1 VPRVIEDLDDRV
13 RRQSV
18 PLRGAGARR
27 FDESIDLDR
36 RPVIRLDVAATD
48 HTAYRRGE
56 PKLPPTGLDSVRRGL
71 ARPRLT
77 LAAGALILAVSFVIA
92 MLLTKPEKPR
102 TGAIKTLEASTVS
115 DLTTLMTA
123 VKAAGLSG
131 SPDMRGGID
140 ELTRIDRDQAMLR
153 GWAVEIGDSTQ
164 PLTVMAFVDGRNRL
178 TTETSGKRSQ
188 AIASLGLSDTLA
200 AKVSFEGR
208 LRCSKGQKLIVVAV
222 AHSDVYGHFGSRL
235 CP

>member
-1 VPRVIEDLDDRV
+1 LDDRI

-18 PLRGAGARR
+18 PLRSAGARR
-27 FDESIDLDR
+27 CDESIDLDH
-36 RPVIRLDVAATD
+36 LAAAE
-48 HTAYRRGE
+48 HTAYRRGA
-56 PKLPPTGLDSVRRGL
+56 PSLPPTRPDSVRHQL

-77 LAAGALILAVSFVIA
+77 LAAGALILAASFVIA
-92 MLLTKPEKPR
+92 MLLTKPETPP
-102 TGAIKTLEASTVS
+102 TGAMKTLAASTVF

-123 VKAAGLSG
+123 VKAAGLKG
-131 SPDMRGGID
+131 SPDMKGGID
-140 ELTRIDRDQAMLR
+140 ELTRIDRDQAMLK

-164 PLTVMAFVDGRNRL
+164 PLTVMAFVDGRIRL
-178 TTETSGKRSQ
+178 TVETSGRRSQ
-188 AIASLGLSDTLA
+188 AIASLGLSDTVA